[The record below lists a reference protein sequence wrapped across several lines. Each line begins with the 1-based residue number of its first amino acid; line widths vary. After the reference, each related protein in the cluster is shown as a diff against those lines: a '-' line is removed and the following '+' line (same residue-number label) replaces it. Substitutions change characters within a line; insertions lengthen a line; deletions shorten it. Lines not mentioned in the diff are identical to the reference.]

1 MFYLW
6 IQTMQLELFQ
16 QIHLIPS
23 FAGMLFLLIN
33 FSQVAHSSIYG
44 LMCGY
49 TNFVCGHFAMRNG
62 MVPIPEMMDR
72 RNKYQL
78 RPEDEDWQRL
88 LATTGQ
94 PNFINRADIQM

>member
-1 MFYLW
+1 MLSDR
-6 IQTMQLELFQ
+6 FQ
-16 QIHLIPS
+16 QTLLIQS
-23 FAGMLFLLIN
+23 FAGIYLLN
-33 FSQVAHSSIYG
+33 FSQIAHSSIYG

-62 MVPIPEMMDR
+62 MVPLPEMMER
-72 RNKYQL
+72 KNKYQL

-94 PNFINRADIQM
+94 PNFLNVDDDKEDIREKLKKK

>member
-1 MFYLW
+1 MYYLW
-6 IQTMQLELFQ
+6 TQAMQSDQFL
-16 QIHLIPS
+16 QILQILNY
-23 FAGMLFLLIN
+23 AGKFLSYYD
-33 FSQVAHSSIYG
+33 SQVAYSSIYG

-72 RNKYQL
+72 KNKYQL

-94 PNFINRADIQM
+94 PNFLNNPNYEL

>member
-1 MFYLW
+1 MLSDR
-6 IQTMQLELFQ
+6 FQ
-16 QIHLIPS
+16 QTLLIQS
-23 FAGMLFLLIN
+23 FAGINLLS
-33 FSQVAHSSIYG
+33 FSQIAHSSIYG

-62 MVPIPEMMDR
+62 MVPLPEMMER
-72 RNKYQL
+72 KNKYQL

-94 PNFINRADIQM
+94 PNFLNVDDDKEDIREKLKKK